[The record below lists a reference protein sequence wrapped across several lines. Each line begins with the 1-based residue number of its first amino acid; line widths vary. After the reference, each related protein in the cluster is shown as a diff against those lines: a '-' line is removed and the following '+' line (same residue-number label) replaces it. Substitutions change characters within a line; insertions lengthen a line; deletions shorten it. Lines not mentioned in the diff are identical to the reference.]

1 MDDDATI
8 EAQYGNMVRIVAVA
22 DQPGSIGNNLKFYTN
37 TELLALNADGFVG
50 KPLNDKLGENH
61 EVWYGQMTN
70 GDWVVGLFNREDKS
84 AIISVDFSALGI
96 SGEMNMRDLWKHV
109 DEGKASALTANIP
122 AHGCKIVKLTK

>member
-1 MDDDATI
+1 
-8 EAQYGNMVRIVAVA
+8 
-22 DQPGSIGNNLKFYTN
+22 
-37 TELLALNADGFVG
+37 
-50 KPLNDKLGENH
+50 
-61 EVWYGQMTN
+61 MTN

-96 SGEMNMRDLWKHV
+96 SGEMNVHDLWKHV